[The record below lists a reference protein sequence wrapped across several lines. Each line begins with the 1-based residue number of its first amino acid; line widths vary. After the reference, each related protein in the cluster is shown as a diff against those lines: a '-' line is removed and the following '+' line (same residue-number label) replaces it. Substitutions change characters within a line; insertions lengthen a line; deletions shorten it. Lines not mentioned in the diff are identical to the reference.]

1 MALAAAQEAEN
12 AAKNPEKE
20 AEKAAKEAAACTL
33 DSVCT
38 VYQL

>member
-1 MALAAAQEAEN
+1 MALAVAQEAGS

-20 AEKAAKEAAACTL
+20 AEKAADEAAACTL
-33 DSVCT
+33 DSMCT